1 MQLKMNIIIMGV
13 NGFIG
18 NFGHYKSNL
27 EHSMRGSDDATI
39 LLLILAINKRMIN
52 PSNLLLMSNDKKILL
67 ITEIFH
73 HLKFQFIQI

>member
-1 MQLKMNIIIMGV
+1 MMQLKMNIIIMGV

-39 LLLILAINKRMIN
+39 FAANFSNKQTN
-52 PSNLLLMSNDKKILL
+52 K
-67 ITEIFH
+67 
-73 HLKFQFIQI
+73 